1 MRNLSIAVLMFG
13 CMIRASSFVFTTTT
27 TTTTTTSSQC
37 LNGLITGWCSRPPVR
52 WSNTV
57 RQLSNNQDEQ
67 DRPLNIYG
75 DDLGPSMFGLT
86 PKQELDS
93 LDSGILFIGPMVLA
107 ASLYLIF
114 LPFID
119 EPVIQV
125 QQQFIP

>member
-27 TTTTTTSSQC
+27 TTSSQC
-37 LNGLITGWCSRPPVR
+37 LRGLITGWCSRPPVR

-57 RQLSNNQDEQ
+57 SHLSKNQDEQ

-125 QQQFIP
+125 QQQVIP